1 MNPKMGRP
9 KSDNPKIF
17 DIKVRVDRE
26 TNDNLLRYAEK
37 HKVSRTEVIR
47 KGIKL
52 VLSSDTNE

>member
-1 MNPKMGRP
+1 MGRP